1 MMLSERKIT
10 RENAFG
16 IIKQFAKEYRKE
28 LGRVPGEIIIVGGG
42 SIMLNYTFRDATQDF
57 DVILKT
63 VSGVEDVIKKFAD
76 ENGLPRDWMNTDFV
90 KTESYSNV
98 LLEVSK
104 HFRTLNNGTLE
115 IRTVSG
121 VYLIA
126 MKLRARREYR
136 NDVSDAIG
144 VLIEEKESGNLIT
157 FGDIQSAY
165 VRLYNDILPDE
176 LVQQVQKICNMSVDE
191 LRAYYEKQNAFE
203 QEISGRV
210 ISYIDEGVPINTRN
224 VDDVIAKIKEKMS
237 R

>member
-1 MMLSERKIT
+1 
-10 RENAFG
+10 
-16 IIKQFAKEYRKE
+16 
-28 LGRVPGEIIIVGGG
+28 
-42 SIMLNYTFRDATQDF
+42 
-57 DVILKT
+57 
-63 VSGVEDVIKKFAD
+63 
-76 ENGLPRDWMNTDFV
+76 MNTDFV

-98 LLEVSK
+98 LLEISK

-144 VLIEEKESGNLIT
+144 VLIEEKEAGNIIT
-157 FGDIQSAY
+157 FGDIQNAY
-165 VRLYNDILPDE
+165 ARLYNDILPDE
-176 LVQQVQKICNMSVDE
+176 LVQQMQKICNMSVDE

-210 ISYIDEGVPINTRN
+210 ISYIDEGVPVNTRN
-224 VDDVIAKIKEKMS
+224 VDDVIARIKEKMN